1 MTAHPHRFPRLSRRT
16 LLGGS
21 VATAVL
27 TLLGCGGGDGGLA
40 GVGTGG
46 TGSFSS
52 GPIRG
57 FGSILVG
64 GVHYDESSASIFA
77 DGGADAGRE
86 ALRLGVVVE
95 VDGDDVVTAADGKRR
110 ASAESIAVRSEI
122 EGPISAID
130 VAAGTFTVL
139 GQQVHVTPATVFDD
153 DLRDGL
159 AGLQVAQPVEVYG
172 LLQADG
178 RYTATRV
185 DDEDGADH
193 YKLRGRIRALDVAAH
208 RFQIGDAVVSYADI
222 AASVPA
228 LAEGQYVRVELLK
241 TADAGGAWRASRLQ
255 VFNSGVTPPQ
265 AGSRGVK
272 VEIEGYITRFTSNT
286 DFAVSGIDVDA
297 GQVRWLPAGLAA
309 GVRVEVEGVFANGV
323 LQASEVELEDDDNEF
338 EIEGRITSIDSA
350 AQTLVVRGVT
360 VDYSGARFKDGR
372 TVGDL
377 AAGVQ
382 IEVEGRLAGDGRTL
396 VASEIEFDDDDDD
409 EYELEGRIDSVS
421 PTTQTFVLRG
431 ITVDYSDARFE
442 GGAATDLRAGVKVE
456 VEGSLSSDGK
466 TLRASEVEFDD

>member
-1 MTAHPHRFPRLSRRT
+1 MTAHPHRFPQLSRRT

-57 FGSILVG
+57 YGSILVG

-77 DGGADAGRE
+77 DGGAAAGRE

-95 VDGDDVVTAADGKRR
+95 VDGSDVVTAVDGKRR

-153 DLRDGL
+153 DLRGGL
-159 AGLQVAQPVEVYG
+159 AGLQVAQLVEVYG

-178 RYTATRV
+178 RYTATRI
-185 DDEDGADH
+185 DDEDDADH

-272 VEIEGYITRFTSNT
+272 VEIEGYITRFTSSTN
-286 DFAVSGIDVDA
+286 FAVSGIDVDA
-297 GQVRWLPAGLAA
+297 SQVRWLPAGLAA

-350 AQTLVVRGVT
+350 AQTLVVLGVT
-360 VDYSGARFKDGR
+360 VDYSSARFKHG

-377 AAGVQ
+377 ALDVR
-382 IEVEGRLAGDGRTL
+382 IEVEGRLAADGSTL

-421 PTTQTFVLRG
+421 PATQTFVLRG
-431 ITVDYSDARFE
+431 ITVDYSGARFE
-442 GGAATDLRAGVKVE
+442 GGTAADLRAGVKVE
-456 VEGSLSSDGK
+456 VEGQLSSDGK

>member
-1 MTAHPHRFPRLSRRT
+1 M
-16 LLGGS
+16 
-21 VATAVL
+21 
-27 TLLGCGGGDGGLA
+27 
-40 GVGTGG
+40 
-46 TGSFSS
+46 
-52 GPIRG
+52 
-57 FGSILVG
+57 
-64 GVHYDESSASIFA
+64 HYDESSASIFA
-77 DGGADAGRE
+77 DGGAAAGRE

-95 VDGDDVVTAADGKRR
+95 VDGSDVVTAADGKRR

-139 GQQVHVTPATVFDD
+139 GQQVYVTPATVFDD
-153 DLRDGL
+153 DLRGGL
-159 AGLQVAQPVEVYG
+159 AGLWVGQLVEVYG

-178 RYTATRV
+178 RYTATRI
-185 DDEDGADH
+185 DDEDDADH

-208 RFQIGDAVVSYADI
+208 RFQIGDAVVSYVDI
-222 AASVPA
+222 AASVPT

-255 VFNSGVTPPQ
+255 VFDSGVTPPQ

-286 DFAVSGIDVDA
+286 NFAVSGIDVDA
-297 GQVRWLPAGLAA
+297 SQVRWLPAGLAA

-323 LQASEVELEDDDNEF
+323 LQASEVELEDDDDNEF

-350 AQTLVVRGVT
+350 AQTLVVLGVT
-360 VDYSGARFKDGR
+360 VDYSSARFKHG

-377 AAGVQ
+377 ALDVR
-382 IEVEGRLAGDGRTL
+382 IEVEGRLAADGSTL

-421 PTTQTFVLRG
+421 PATQTFVLRG
-431 ITVDYSDARFE
+431 ITVDYSGARFE